1 MHPELSAYPSVAFYD
16 GRLHDGVT
24 SQQRVSELPLGQPWD
39 GPLAFLHSATPEFRT
54 AASSF
59 SNAGEAD
66 VVLKL
71 LGILLNGGVGGKD
84 VAVITPYDAQ
94 RQHLRG
100 RISARYGAIGIDVDS
115 VDAFQG
121 RKSNF
126 VIISMVRSN
135 SQRKVGFFDKDTRLN
150 VAITRA
156 RQTCLHTSPISRRA
170 DLYIQWT
177 SR

>member
-1 MHPELSAYPSVAFYD
+1 M
-16 GRLHDGVT
+16 
-24 SQQRVSELPLGQPWD
+24 
-39 GPLAFLHSATPEFRT
+39 
-54 AASSF
+54 
-59 SNAGEAD
+59 
-66 VVLKL
+66 LKL